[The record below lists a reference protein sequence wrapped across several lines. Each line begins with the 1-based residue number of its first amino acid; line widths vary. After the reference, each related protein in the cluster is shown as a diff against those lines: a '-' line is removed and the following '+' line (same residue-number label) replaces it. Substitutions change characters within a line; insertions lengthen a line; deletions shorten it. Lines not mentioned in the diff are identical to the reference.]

1 MSWCAIL
8 SQLFSLQVFQ
18 VLQVLHWNSSTSFIS
33 PRAFYCWRRNVV
45 VSSSLI
51 YQMFI
56 IVTLSLL
63 LRSVL
68 LLMCVP
74 TGKLSVLFM
83 SMVSTMLSSCYY
95 ALFLYSFVI
104 SFVALPYSFSASR
117 MFHH

>member
-18 VLQVLHWNSSTSFIS
+18 VSQVLHWNSSTSFIS

-45 VSSSLI
+45 ISSSLI

-83 SMVSTMLSSCYY
+83 SMVSTDMLPSCYH
-95 ALFLYSFVI
+95 ALFLYSCMI
-104 SFVALPYSFSASR
+104 PFVATVF
-117 MFHH
+117 F